1 MVKIK
6 KNDLYMYILTV
17 IRCLHDTMSN
27 FNTVEELRRIPKD
40 TILVNNS
47 KENQR
52 MLAKELGL
60 ERSLVMYSHGIY
72 HVVEGLQAIFLCK
85 HNGTIYR
92 FQFSSRDNDEM
103 YKALFNLTF

>member
-1 MVKIK
+1 
-6 KNDLYMYILTV
+6 
-17 IRCLHDTMSN
+17 MSN
-27 FNTVEELRRIPKD
+27 FNSVEELRSIPKD

-60 ERSLVMYSHGIY
+60 ECALIMFTHGIY
-72 HVVEGLQAIFLCK
+72 HVVEGLQALFLCK

-92 FQFSSRDNDEM
+92 FQFSSRNQDKM
-103 YKALFNLTF
+103 YIELFKLTF